1 MFLCS
6 DCYAPLVLLIGIWT
20 SGPYLL
26 AFCRF
31 CLVLGFTPSCRFLVA
46 SHLCLC
52 FVHFCLTYTCTALLR
67 TCMLCHVNT
76 ISLFFPP
83 LPYAGS
89 LHLCL
94 FNHTSY
100 LIPHHHNWLENN
112 RHKLKCCDV
121 IYFVFSLVNS
131 KPVYF
136 KCDFPLVQIILWDD
150 FMKISNWRLIWAVT
164 ITNTQN
170 VSSSISH
177 TVFVFAYQP

>member
-1 MFLCS
+1 MVLPPHADMLLHKS
-6 DCYAPLVLLIGIWT
+6 PLLV
-20 SGPYLL
+20 
-26 AFCRF
+26 FCTF
-31 CLVLGFTPSCRFLVA
+31 K
-46 SHLCLC
+46 
-52 FVHFCLTYTCTALLR
+52 LTYTCTALLR
-67 TCMLCHVNT
+67 TCMLCHVYT
-76 ISLFFPP
+76 ISLFFSTV
-83 LPYAGS
+83 PYAGS
-89 LHLCL
+89 LQLCL

-100 LIPHHHNWLENN
+100 LIPHHHDWLEKN

-121 IYFVFSLVNS
+121 IYFVFCLVNS

-170 VSSSISH
+170 VSSSISL